1 MVSIKYVFNP
11 RKLQADYCC
20 LYINILQT
28 AFLKHKA
35 ECLVINL
42 GFEKYH
48 KKALRVFFEFQ
59 C

>member
-11 RKLQADYCC
+11 RKLQANYCC

-48 KKALRVFFEFQ
+48 KKAF
-59 C
+59 